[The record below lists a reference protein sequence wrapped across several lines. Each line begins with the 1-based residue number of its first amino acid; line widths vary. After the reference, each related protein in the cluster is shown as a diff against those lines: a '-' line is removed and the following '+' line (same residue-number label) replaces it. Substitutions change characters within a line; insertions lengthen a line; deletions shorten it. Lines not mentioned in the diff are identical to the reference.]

1 MSSSIKSDAGN
12 GVRLMC
18 PKETDLV
25 SVWFCFLLLLWKS
38 SIPLLVAGYRTT
50 LVLLKW
56 NIYLE
61 MIEKTKLAKR
71 RVRPD
76 LEIITVET
84 KG

>member
-1 MSSSIKSDAGN
+1 
-12 GVRLMC
+12 MC

-25 SVWFCFLLLLWKS
+25 SVWFCFLLLLLKS
-38 SIPLLVAGYRTT
+38 NVPLLVAGYRAI

-71 RVRPD
+71 RVGHD
-76 LEIITVET
+76 
-84 KG
+84 